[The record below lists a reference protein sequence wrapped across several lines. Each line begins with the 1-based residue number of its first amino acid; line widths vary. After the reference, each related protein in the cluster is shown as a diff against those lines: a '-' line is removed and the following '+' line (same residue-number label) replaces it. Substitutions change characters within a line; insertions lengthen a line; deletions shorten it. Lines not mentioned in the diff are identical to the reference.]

1 MPEVTT
7 SKRFKTF
14 KEMNA
19 DQSLQ
24 GLLSL
29 SVVFTI
35 IAILAV
41 SFLSGYRVVSENI
54 TPSTYIMAFI
64 ALELLIWDLIAWAV
78 RASEIE
84 EHTLELERQHNSL
97 CELRRG
103 YMRNACVAAAADRQN
118 GTYHHKIYTSVA
130 DDIEQA
136 ISK

>member
-1 MPEVTT
+1 
-7 SKRFKTF
+7 
-14 KEMNA
+14 MNA
-19 DQSLQ
+19 DHSLK

-29 SVVFTI
+29 SVVFITI
-35 IAILAV
+35 TIATV
-41 SFLSGYRVVSENI
+41 FFLSGYLIVENI
-54 TPSTYIMAFI
+54 TPSNYIVAFI
-64 ALELLIWDLIAWAV
+64 ALELLIWDLIAWAI

-84 EHTLELERQHNSL
+84 EHTLELEHQHNAL